1 MSLTIVI
8 PTYNEE
14 GCLEKV
20 LSDLKDFSYVH
31 NFKII
36 IVDDGSTDESRVIIN
51 RLIDSETVSCVHH
64 KINKGYGAAIKTGI
78 RSVNTR
84 FVITIDA
91 DGQHRLPDILN
102 LWQTI
107 KESDADMIVGGRIY
121 ERDSTTMRGFG
132 KSAIRFFVR
141 FLIKV
146 PVYDINSGM
155 KIYRTD
161 LAKKYIRLAPDT
173 MAFSD
178 VMTIV
183 FIYFGR
189 YVKEVPIQ
197 INKRIA
203 GSSSINYRT
212 GIDTLK
218 EIMFI
223 ATVFAPYKF
232 FSMLAGI
239 ILIITLTWGVP
250 FIFLGKGV
258 TSATASGIL
267 VSLLLWSLGVI
278 AQLIS
283 GIRKD
288 LVENSN

>member
-14 GCLEKV
+14 PCLETV
-20 LSDLKDFSYVH
+20 LSDLKGFAHVH

-36 IVDDGSTDESRVIIN
+36 IVDDGSTDGSREIIKRFIN
-51 RLIDSETVSCVHH
+51 NETISCVYH
-64 KINKGYGAAIKTGI
+64 KINQGYGAAIKTGI
-78 RSVNTR
+78 RSVTTR
-84 FVITIDA
+84 FVITVDA
-91 DGQHRLPDILN
+91 DGQHMTNDIFN
-102 LWQTI
+102 LWENI
-107 KESDADMIVGGRIY
+107 KESDADMIVGGRIN
-121 ERDSTTMRGFG
+121 ERDGTFMRSFG
-132 KSAIRFFVR
+132 KSTIRWFVN

-146 PVYDINSGM
+146 PVHDINSGM
-155 KIYRTD
+155 KIYRAD

-178 VMTIV
+178 IITIV

-189 YVKEVPIQ
+189 YVKEVPIN

-203 GSSSINYRT
+203 GTSSINYKT
-212 GIDTLK
+212 GVDTLK

-239 ILIITLTWGVP
+239 ILIISLTWGIP

-278 AQLIS
+278 A
-283 GIRKD
+283 
-288 LVENSN
+288 

>member
-8 PTYNEE
+8 PIYNEE
-14 GCLEKV
+14 ASLTDV
-20 LSDLKDFSYVH
+20 LPRLKDFVQEH
-31 NFKII
+31 NFKLIM
-36 IVDDGSTDESRVIIN
+36 VDDGSTDNSRQII
-51 RLIDSETVSCVHH
+51 RHFIDSERVSSVHH

-78 RSVNTR
+78 RSVSTR
-84 FVITIDA
+84 FVITMDA
-91 DGQHRLPDILN
+91 DGQHRFPDILN
-102 LWQTI
+102 LWKTI
-107 KESDADMIVGGRIY
+107 KESDADMIVGGRLY
-121 ERDSTTMRGFG
+121 EKDSTIMRGFG
-132 KSAIRFFVR
+132 KSAIRFFVK
-141 FLIKV
+141 FLLNV

-161 LAKKYIRLAPDT
+161 LAKKYMRLAPDT

-178 VMTIV
+178 IMTIV

-203 GSSSINYRT
+203 GLSSINYKT
-212 GIDTLK
+212 AIDTLK

-232 FSMLAGI
+232 FSRMAGI
-239 ILIITLTWGVP
+239 ILIVTLTWGVP